1 MRRFP
6 RRLPQRL
13 LPLFRALP
21 CAALL
26 ACSSGDDA
34 SPASADAAS
43 ATRADSL
50 SEVVAQLERQLARSR
65 AEVTRLS
72 AAARA
77 AGVSDDDARA
87 RSDADNGASPEDRPP
102 APSAARAAR
111 GVDGARLLRFTG
123 DAGATIT
130 YVGDVRDNKAHGY
143 GYALWSTGT
152 SYEGTWADG
161 RRSGFG
167 TQRYADDERFEG
179 QFVDD
184 KRTGEGTYFYRSGQR
199 WVGPWQDNLRHG
211 TGTLYEADGRV
222 RVKGVWER
230 DKLVREIK
238 D

>member
-1 MRRFP
+1 MRHVP
-6 RRLPQRL
+6 LILPAL
-13 LPLFRALP
+13 L

-26 ACSSGDDA
+26 ACSGSEDTLPPVAYDA
-34 SPASADAAS
+34 PAGTAA
-43 ATRADSL
+43 RADSL
-50 SEVVAQLERQLARSR
+50 ADVVAQLERQLTRSR
-65 AEVTRLS
+65 AEVARLS

-77 AGVSDDDARA
+77 AGASDEDARA
-87 RSDADNGASPEDRPP
+87 RSDTDDAASPGPRPL
-102 APSAARAAR
+102 APPTASTAR
-111 GVDGARLLRFTG
+111 GDGPQRLLRFTG

-130 YVGDVRDNKAHGY
+130 YVGDVRDGKAHGY
-143 GYALWSTGT
+143 GHALWSTGT

-161 RRSGFG
+161 KRSGFG